1 MESIPSRRNLFLS
14 LDTDSGIRRSK
25 PMQENL
31 LFIRCIIY
39 VKLMLFIYDMR
50 STKAKNYITV
60 TNITSYKLIF
70 IDIYDGNNKQYYIK
84 FFDAIRN

>member
-1 MESIPSRRNLFLS
+1 
-14 LDTDSGIRRSK
+14 
-25 PMQENL
+25 
-31 LFIRCIIY
+31 
-39 VKLMLFIYDMR
+39 MLFIYDMR